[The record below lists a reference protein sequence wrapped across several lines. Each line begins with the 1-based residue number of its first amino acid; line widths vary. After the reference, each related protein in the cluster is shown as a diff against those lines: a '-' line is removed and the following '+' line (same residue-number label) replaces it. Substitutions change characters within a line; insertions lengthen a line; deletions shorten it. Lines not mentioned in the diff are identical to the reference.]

1 MPIRFDSVSKVFP
14 ARPEPLL
21 VLDTVNLE
29 IAQGEF
35 VCLFG
40 PSGCGKTTLLNLLA
54 GIEHPSSGTV
64 TIGGQVPGQ
73 GGRQAI
79 LMFQEATL
87 FPWLSIED
95 NVAFGLA
102 ARGMG
107 TKERR
112 SVAGEYLELVG
123 LGGFRHSRVH
133 ELSGGMKQRAALAR
147 ALCLK
152 PEILLMDEPF
162 AALDALTRD
171 TLHEELQ
178 RIWQATGATVVFVT
192 HNVREALIL
201 GDRVVVMAPRPGRI
215 QKTFDIELPRPRHF
229 EDPGIAEHAR
239 EVLAEM
245 RKGASWTAAV

>member
-1 MPIRFDSVSKVFP
+1 MPIRFDSVTKVFP

-21 VLDTVNLE
+21 VLDTINLE
-29 IAQGEF
+29 ITQGQF

-40 PSGCGKTTLLNLLA
+40 PSGCGKTTLLNLVA
-54 GIEHPSSGTV
+54 GIEHPSSGSVTV
-64 TIGGQVPGQ
+64 EGTP
-73 GGRQAI
+73 I

-87 FPWLSIED
+87 FPWLSVED

-102 ARGMG
+102 ARGLG

-112 SVAGEYLELVG
+112 AVAREYLDLVG

-152 PEILLMDEPF
+152 PDILLMDEPF

-171 TLHEELQ
+171 ALHEELQ

-215 QKTFDIELPRPRHF
+215 QKTFAIDLPRPRHF

-245 RKGASWTAAV
+245 RKGATWTAAV

>member
-1 MPIRFDSVSKVFP
+1 VPIRFESVTKVFP

-21 VLDTVNLE
+21 ALDTVDLVIE
-29 IAQGEF
+29 PGQF

-40 PSGCGKTTLLNLLA
+40 PSGCGKTTLLNLVA
-54 GIEHPSSGTV
+54 GLDHPTSGSVTV
-64 TIGGQVPGQ
+64 VGKP
-73 GGRQAI
+73 I

-87 FPWLSIED
+87 FPWLSVED

-102 ARGMG
+102 ARGVA

-112 SVAGEYLELVG
+112 TAAREYLELVG
-123 LGGFRHSRVH
+123 LGGFRQARIH

-147 ALCLK
+147 ALCLR

-171 TLHEELQ
+171 SLHEELQ
-178 RIWQATGATVVFVT
+178 RIWQATGATIVFVT

-215 QKTFDIELPRPRHF
+215 QRIFDIDLPRPRHF

-239 EVLAEM
+239 DVLAEM
-245 RKGASWTAAV
+245 RKGAEWTAAV